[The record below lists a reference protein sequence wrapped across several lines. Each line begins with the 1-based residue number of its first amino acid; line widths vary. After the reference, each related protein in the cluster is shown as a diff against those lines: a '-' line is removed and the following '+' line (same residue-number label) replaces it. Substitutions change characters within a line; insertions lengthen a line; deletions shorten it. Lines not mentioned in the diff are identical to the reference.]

1 MSELESCL
9 GLVSTDPPA
18 DAEGPALGGGG
29 DPLGVGVAE
38 ALCSVDAVADAIA
51 VAVAVAETVAVAVG
65 DTLPSLPLPTPNKA
79 WTMK

>member
-9 GLVSTDPPA
+9 GLVSTDPLA

-29 DPLGVGVAE
+29 EPLGVGLAE
-38 ALCSVDAVADAIA
+38 ALCSVDAVGDALGLA
-51 VAVAVAETVAVAVG
+51 VAVTVAVAVG
-65 DTLPSLPLPTPNKA
+65 DTLPSLPLPMPNKA

>member
-9 GLVSTDPPA
+9 GLVSIDPLA

-29 DPLGVGVAE
+29 EPLGEGLAE
-38 ALCSVDAVADAIA
+38 ALCSVDAVADALGLA
-51 VAVAVAETVAVAVG
+51 VATAETVAEAVG
-65 DTLPSLPLPTPNKA
+65 DALLSLLLPRPNKA